1 MENTVQDIERLKRE
15 FHSCQKLLTA
25 LGDETRQHLLLIML
39 GGQCGGSRVVDIAEQ
54 THLSRTAVSHHV
66 QILKDAGI
74 IKSRKEGTLI
84 YYYLDPKDSEIKKM
98 IRLFQDIERITERV
112 PDRSGDMDVE
122 E

>member
-54 THLSRTAVSHHV
+54 THLSRTAVSHHI

-84 YYYLDPKDSEIKKM
+84 YYYLNPRDSEIKRM
-98 IRLFQDIERITERV
+98 IRLFQDVQRFMKNV
-112 PDRSGDMDVE
+112 PDRSGNE
-122 E
+122 EEEE